1 MVGAGVAMFLLA
13 AWALMAAWRG
23 RIEASPGLLAVLV
36 PAIALPYISHSAGW
50 IFTEI
55 GRAPWIVFGLQTIA
69 AGVSKSVTAGELLL
83 TLIGFTLLY
92 GVLMAADVYL
102 LAKYAKA
109 GVTGVDLHG
118 GEHLT
123 ADAARI

>member
-1 MVGAGVAMFLLA
+1 MLLLA
-13 AWALMAAWRG
+13 AWALLAAWRG
-23 RIEASPGLLAVLV
+23 RIDASRLLLTVLV
-36 PAIALPYISHSAGW
+36 PAIALPYVANSAGW

-55 GRAPWIVFGLQTIA
+55 GRAPWIVFGLQRIA
-69 AGVSKSVTAGELLL
+69 DGVSKSVTAGELLF
-83 TLIGFTLLY
+83 TLVGFTLLY

-118 GEHLT
+118 GEHPS
-123 ADAARI
+123 AGPVRD